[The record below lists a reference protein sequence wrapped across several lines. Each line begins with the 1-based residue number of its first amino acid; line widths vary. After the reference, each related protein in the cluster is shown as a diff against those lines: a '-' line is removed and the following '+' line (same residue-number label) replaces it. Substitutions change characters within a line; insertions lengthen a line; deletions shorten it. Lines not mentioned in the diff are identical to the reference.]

1 MPDVTNN
8 PPQRRRVQKAP
19 DLLNWGRP
27 AWEFIISKPLNNFPP
42 ALVDLRRISCVIF
55 AELCHAAPKG
65 ANCLISVGAN
75 PCDAGLS
82 CIPTNVG
89 RTTGICCP
97 RWQGPRPA
105 ETHRG
110 LVVRWKC
117 ADMAF
122 GW

>member
-1 MPDVTNN
+1 MSKRFGFP
-8 PPQRRRVQKAP
+8 
-19 DLLNWGRP
+19 LLICAGFLASSW
-27 AWEFIISKPLNNFPP
+27 LNS
-42 ALVDLRRISCVIF
+42 AD
-55 AELCHAAPKG
+55 AAPKG